1 MKLPG
6 WFAHSPGTVSR
17 AVELAGPVPVSTV
30 TVSDLY
36 KLHAE
41 FVWAS
46 LHRLGVRS
54 ADVPDMTQEVFLI
67 VHRRLDSWDQQSR
80 MTTWLFGIC
89 LKVAAGYRRRA
100 WFRREQS
107 SELPDAIGASC
118 PEQDT
123 MTADARRR
131 LALVLDT
138 LPPDRRAIF
147 VMFELEE
154 RSCAE
159 IADLFGVPVGT
170 VHSRLHVAR
179 KEFRKGLERV
189 RARGARRS
197 P

>member
-6 WFAHSPGTVSR
+6 WLAHSPGTLSR
-17 AVELAGPVPVSTV
+17 AAELTGPVPVATL

-36 KLHAE
+36 KLHAD

-54 ADVPDMTQEVFLI
+54 ADVPDMTQEVFLV
-67 VHRRLDSWDQQSR
+67 VHRRLDSWDPQSR

-100 WFRREQS
+100 WFRRERPG
-107 SELPDAIGASC
+107 EAPDAASPGT
-118 PEQDT
+118 PEEDT
-123 MTADARRR
+123 LAADARRR
-131 LALVLDT
+131 LSLVLDT

-159 IADLFGVPVGT
+159 IAELFGVPVGT
-170 VHSRLHVAR
+170 VHSRLHAAR
-179 KEFRKGLERV
+179 KDFQKGLERV
-189 RARGARRS
+189 RARAARRS